1 MWEGTV
7 SLEMSSEIN
16 SEQEQDGR
24 CIYYTI
30 TVQNI

>member
-1 MWEGTV
+1 MWED
-7 SLEMSSEIN
+7 SLSEMSSEIS

-30 TVQNI
+30 TVQHI